1 MASEK
6 RSGMPAGIFSATM
19 PPEPEPAEEQGGE
32 SPSAEAKASKPR
44 RSRRAASAAKVDE
57 SDHGAKLH
65 LSPDVRF
72 RLRMLAY
79 QRGASLSAVANELL
93 DKALPKWSI
102 ERAE

>member
-1 MASEK
+1 MAL
-6 RSGMPAGIFSATM
+6 PTGILSATM
-19 PPEPEPAEEQGGE
+19 PPEPEPAEEQGGGD
-32 SPSAEAKASKPR
+32 SPSAEPRASKSR